1 MHRSLVFLDRSI
13 LILIFMMMSKSI
25 DCDNVD
31 EDENRGG
38 ALRGSLQAYRLHYWR
53 RGLADWKE
61 YRDSLGRTVSQAFL
75 FVMTR
80 ASSKPSQLKF
90 LFFTQTTPYFS
101 TAAGDP
107 WQRGH
112 VQHRGLVALPADRG
126 LRPQTAAPLQPQQD
140 GLPEVIFVFVVIVRN
155 FFMKNVSK

>member
-1 MHRSLVFLDRSI
+1 
-13 LILIFMMMSKSI
+13 MMMSKLI
-25 DCDNVD
+25 DNYNCDNVD

-112 VQHRGLVALPADRG
+112 LQHRGLVALPADRG

-140 GLPEVIFVFVVIVRN
+140 GLPEVSFVFVIIVRN
-155 FFMKNVSK
+155 FFMKNVEVDGIYSK

>member
-13 LILIFMMMSKSI
+13 LILIIMMMSKLI
-25 DCDNVD
+25 DNYNFDNVD

-61 YRDSLGRTVSQAFL
+61 YRDSLGRTVSQTFL

-80 ASSKPSQLKF
+80 
-90 LFFTQTTPYFS
+90 
-101 TAAGDP
+101 D
-107 WQRGH
+107 
-112 VQHRGLVALPADRG
+112 
-126 LRPQTAAPLQPQQD
+126 
-140 GLPEVIFVFVVIVRN
+140 
-155 FFMKNVSK
+155 

>member
-13 LILIFMMMSKSI
+13 LTLIIMMMSKSI
-25 DCDNVD
+25 DNYNFDNVD

-80 ASSKPSQLKF
+80 
-90 LFFTQTTPYFS
+90 
-101 TAAGDP
+101 D
-107 WQRGH
+107 
-112 VQHRGLVALPADRG
+112 
-126 LRPQTAAPLQPQQD
+126 
-140 GLPEVIFVFVVIVRN
+140 
-155 FFMKNVSK
+155 

>member
-1 MHRSLVFLDRSI
+1 MLEDKAKSMHRSLVFLDRSI
-13 LILIFMMMSKSI
+13 LTLIIMMMSKLI
-25 DCDNVD
+25 DNYDCDNFD

-80 ASSKPSQLKF
+80 
-90 LFFTQTTPYFS
+90 
-101 TAAGDP
+101 D
-107 WQRGH
+107 
-112 VQHRGLVALPADRG
+112 
-126 LRPQTAAPLQPQQD
+126 
-140 GLPEVIFVFVVIVRN
+140 
-155 FFMKNVSK
+155 

>member
-1 MHRSLVFLDRSI
+1 MHRSLVFLDGSI

-25 DCDNVD
+25 DCNNVD

-75 FVMTR
+75 FVVT
-80 ASSKPSQLKF
+80 K
-90 LFFTQTTPYFS
+90 
-101 TAAGDP
+101 D
-107 WQRGH
+107 
-112 VQHRGLVALPADRG
+112 
-126 LRPQTAAPLQPQQD
+126 
-140 GLPEVIFVFVVIVRN
+140 
-155 FFMKNVSK
+155 